1 MIDIPSS
8 SRRTVLTRG
17 VNTLSAAGLVAL
29 LGGGVPAAA
38 RQADR
43 PAQDVQLLNAALALE
58 HEGIAAYQI
67 AAQSGLLSA
76 DVLKVGITFQS
87 HHKTHRDDLAAA
99 IGRLGGV
106 AATSKS
112 IADYAASLGA
122 GALKTQADV
131 LKLALR
137 LERGA
142 ANAYLGI
149 IPSLQATEFHL
160 LSARLAGDEAF
171 HAAILGNVLNEPI
184 PQQAPI
190 FG

>member
-1 MIDIPSS
+1 MTNFPSS
-8 SRRTVLTRG
+8 NRRSILAGG
-17 VNTLSAAGLVAL
+17 VTTLSAAGLVAL
-29 LGGGVPAAA
+29 LGSSLPAEAK
-38 RQADR
+38 R
-43 PAQDVQLLNAALALE
+43 PNRPGQDVQLLNAALALE

-67 AAQSGLLSA
+67 AAESGLLSA
-76 DVLKVGITFQS
+76 EILKVGITFQS

-99 IGRLGGV
+99 IRRLGGQ

-112 IADYAASLGA
+112 IAEYAAALGA
-122 GALKTQADV
+122 AALKTQNDV
-131 LKLALR
+131 LKLALQ

-149 IPSLQATEFHL
+149 IPSLEATEFHL

-171 HAAILGNVLNEPI
+171 HAAILGNALNEPI
-184 PQQAPI
+184 PQKAPI

>member
-1 MIDIPSS
+1 MTNFPSS
-8 SRRTVLTRG
+8 NRRSILAGG
-17 VNTLSAAGLVAL
+17 VTTLSAAGLVAL
-29 LGGGVPAAA
+29 LGSSLPAEAK
-38 RQADR
+38 R
-43 PAQDVQLLNAALALE
+43 PNRPGQDVQLLNAALALE

-67 AAQSGLLSA
+67 AAESGLLSA

-99 IGRLGGV
+99 IRRLGGQ

-112 IADYAASLGA
+112 IAEYASALGA
-122 GALKTQADV
+122 AALKTQNDV
-131 LKLALR
+131 LKLALQ

-149 IPSLQATEFHL
+149 IPSLEATEFHL

-171 HAAILGNVLNEPI
+171 HAAILGNALNEPI
-184 PQQAPI
+184 PQKAPI

>member
-1 MIDIPSS
+1 MTNFPSS
-8 SRRTVLTRG
+8 NRRSILAGG
-17 VNTLSAAGLVAL
+17 VTTLSAAGLVAL
-29 LGGGVPAAA
+29 LGSSLPAEAK
-38 RQADR
+38 R
-43 PAQDVQLLNAALALE
+43 PNRPGQDVQLLNAALALE

-67 AAQSGLLSA
+67 AAESGLLSA

-99 IGRLGGV
+99 IRRLGGQ

-112 IADYAASLGA
+112 IAEYASALGA
-122 GALKTQADV
+122 AALKTQNDV
-131 LKLALR
+131 LKLALQ

-142 ANAYLGI
+142 ANAYLGL
-149 IPSLQATEFHL
+149 IPSLEATEFHL
-160 LSARLAGDEAF
+160 LSARMAGDEAF

-184 PQQAPI
+184 PQKAPI

>member
-1 MIDIPSS
+1 MTNFPSS
-8 SRRTVLTRG
+8 NRRSILTGG
-17 VNTLSAAGLVAL
+17 VTTLSAAGLVAL
-29 LGGGVPAAA
+29 LGSSLPAEAK
-38 RQADR
+38 QPNR
-43 PAQDVQLLNAALALE
+43 PGQDVQLLNAALALE

-67 AAQSGLLSA
+67 AAESGLLSA

-99 IGRLGGV
+99 IRRLGGQ

-112 IADYAASLGA
+112 IAEYAAALGA
-122 GALKTQADV
+122 AALKTQNDV
-131 LKLALR
+131 LKLALQ

-142 ANAYLGI
+142 ANAYLGL
-149 IPSLQATEFHL
+149 IPSLEATEFHL
-160 LSARLAGDEAF
+160 LSARMAGDEAF

-184 PQQAPI
+184 PQKAPI

>member
-1 MIDIPSS
+1 MTNFPSS
-8 SRRTVLTRG
+8 NRRSILAGG
-17 VNTLSAAGLVAL
+17 VTTLSAAGLVAL
-29 LGGGVPAAA
+29 LGSSLPAEAK
-38 RQADR
+38 R
-43 PAQDVQLLNAALALE
+43 PNRPGQDVQLLNAALALE

-67 AAQSGLLSA
+67 AAESGLLSA

-99 IGRLGGV
+99 IRRIGGQ

-112 IADYAASLGA
+112 IAEYAAALGA
-122 GALKTQADV
+122 AALKTQNDV
-131 LKLALR
+131 LKLALQ

-142 ANAYLGI
+142 ANAYLGL
-149 IPSLQATEFHL
+149 IPSLEATEFHL
-160 LSARLAGDEAF
+160 LSARMAGDEAF

-184 PQQAPI
+184 PQKAPI